1 MLLENRIALI
11 TGSSRGIG
19 ASTAKLFAEQGAAVA
34 VNYNKSRDAALCV
47 VEEIKSKGG
56 NAIAVKAD
64 VTDFEQVEKMV
75 ERIARELGSIDT
87 LVINASMNFKY
98 APFIEQEWP
107 DIERKILGEV
117 KSFFNPCK
125 LVVPSMMTRRSGC
138 IITVSSGLS
147 KRPGKGFIAHSAAKA
162 ALNMLSN
169 SLAQELAPFGIRVN
183 AVAPGLTL
191 TDATA
196 WQPEERK
203 KKAAMANPMR
213 RLGRPEDLAGAILF
227 LASEYASYVNC
238 GYLPVDGGTTVL

>member
-34 VNYNKSRDAALCV
+34 VNYNKSRDAALCIA
-47 VEEIKSKGG
+47 EEIKSKGG
-56 NAIAVKAD
+56 KAIAVKAD
-64 VTDFEQVEKMV
+64 VTDFDQVKKMI
-75 ERIARELGSIDT
+75 ERINDELGPLDT
-87 LVINASMNFKY
+87 LVINAGMNFKF

-107 DIERKILGEV
+107 DIENKILGEV

-125 LVVPSMMTRRSGC
+125 LVVPSMIERRNGC

-147 KRPGKGFIAHSAAKA
+147 KRPGRGFIAHSAAKA
-162 ALNMLSN
+162 ALNMLTY
-169 SLAQELAPFGIRVN
+169 SLALEVAPYGIRVN

-203 KKAAMANPMR
+203 QKAAMANPMR

-227 LASEYASYVNC
+227 LASDYAGYVNS
-238 GYLPVDGGTTVL
+238 GYLPVDGGTTAL